1 VNESSTFW
9 GSVPVF
15 IWILINLYLNPRWH
29 CLRLDPLVEVCALW
43 VLSISWSVTMLIQR
57 SGVILYSMSRWIHVL
72 LDKRRSWVW
81 VRDRH
86 WSRCKATEARLWFT
100 QRQLTQFQ
108 WTCCTSYSAAGQLN
122 WGFTVAPVYI
132 YQHHLLPSLCMSYF
146 RILFWVILIRVI
158 L

>member
-1 VNESSTFW
+1 MTLFKVRSIGGGMRSL
-9 GSVPVF
+9 SA
-15 IWILINLYLNPRWH
+15 INF
-29 CLRLDPLVEVCALW
+29 A
-43 VLSISWSVTMLIQR
+43 SVTMLIQR

-108 WTCCTSYSAAGQLN
+108 WTCCTSYSAAGQL
-122 WGFTVAPVYI
+122 
-132 YQHHLLPSLCMSYF
+132 
-146 RILFWVILIRVI
+146 
-158 L
+158 